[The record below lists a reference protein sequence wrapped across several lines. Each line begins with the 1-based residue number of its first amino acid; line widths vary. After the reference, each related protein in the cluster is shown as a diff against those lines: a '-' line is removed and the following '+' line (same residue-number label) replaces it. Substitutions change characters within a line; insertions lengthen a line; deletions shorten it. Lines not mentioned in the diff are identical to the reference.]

1 MLCALCSIAPE
12 MGITKGRG
20 QNISAAQNKRSC
32 PVSLQKGYK
41 NQRQRFSALASR
53 FYNLTVRKG
62 SAQCFVVS
70 ICTEPKSMQNF
81 PNNIVLTSHS
91 YHKYYTMHRCLSMS
105 VRRPAIDGAGR

>member
-1 MLCALCSIAPE
+1 MLCALYSIAPE

-20 QNISAAQNKRSC
+20 QNIVRGAKSKILPCQSA
-32 PVSLQKGYK
+32 KGYK

-81 PNNIVLTSHS
+81 PNNIVLTSLP
-91 YHKYYTMHRCLSMS
+91 YHKYYTMCRCLSTS
-105 VRRPAIDGAGR
+105 CLAAYD